1 MENDQ
6 TAIVF
11 SAAPRDVLGYIDGN
25 GDVFFS
31 ANSIARFVGFVNCE
45 NGEEQVDW
53 ELLNSSLKRF
63 GFKDDFQ
70 DSFLTEHQVRCLL
83 LTLNSELRKAKES
96 VFDNEIASVFNK
108 AWARKFVI
116 DSNFAISA
124 LKRYA
129 TTLDKKNSQRNQL
142 FFGDLFPRLKETSSD
157 NPELKCVYALKMSNN
172 TVKIGCTGN
181 FKKRAQ
187 TISNSS
193 GLDILNWC
201 HSKYVPSA
209 QAYALEKTCH
219 DFFADARTKGEFF
232 NIDFEKAFEKLEQHL
247 EIEESMHI

>member
-6 TAIVF
+6 TAMVF
-11 SAAPRDVLGYIDGN
+11 IAAPRDVLGYSDGN

-70 DSFLTEHQVRCLL
+70 DRFLTEHQVRCLL
-83 LTLNSELRKAKES
+83 STLNSELRKAKES

-108 AWARKFVI
+108 AWARKLVT
-116 DSNFAISA
+116 DSNLAISA

-157 NPELKCVYALKMSNN
+157 NPELKCVYVLKMSNN